1 MSYSNPLSK
10 NINGRIQ
17 LLMFLEKRS
26 VVNLTVLVY
35 SRNLRAVAMG
45 AATLKGPTQHATMAA

>member
-1 MSYSNPLSK
+1 
-10 NINGRIQ
+10 
-17 LLMFLEKRS
+17 
-26 VVNLTVLVY
+26 VNLTVLVY